1 MAKANMKIQLS
12 ASAEQVWKVI
22 TDNKNYGWRSDL
34 DRIEEMGDGKTFV
47 EYTKSG
53 VSHYIYNHKK
63 RYRFAGMNLTWRM
76 KT

>member
-34 DRIEEMGDGKTFV
+34 DRIEEML
-47 EYTKSG
+47 SLI
-53 VSHYIYNHKK
+53 HI
-63 RYRFAGMNLTWRM
+63 
-76 KT
+76 